1 VYTPFGAAFPG
12 GQLNHTKV
20 SAAILSGFPEQDINA
35 SALEAVHL
43 SAVLLK
49 VPVGD
54 VAVRTVIVTPLTV
67 E

>member
-12 GQLNHTKV
+12 GQLNDRKV

-35 SALEAVHL
+35 FAIKAVQLSALGMN
-43 SAVLLK
+43 

-54 VAVRTVIVTPLTV
+54 VAVRTVIVAPLTV